1 MIIDLIKYIFLGMVQ
16 GFTEPIPVSSSG
28 HLLIFQKLLGN
39 IDVDYEIL
47 SIITNFGSLIAIVFI
62 FWNDIK
68 ELFVSFF
75 GYLTKKEK
83 KYYDNY
89 KYALMVILA
98 SIPAGIMGLIVTKL
112 GMFDFLE
119 NNTRFVGIT
128 LLLTALFLFLIRNI
142 KGNKSDNNISF
153 KDAIIIGLF
162 QVVALIPGI
171 SRSGSTIVG
180 GMKRNL
186 KRDTAFKFSFILYIP
201 ISLATMVL
209 GIKDLIE
216 LRPNFN
222 MLMLYFASFISSLII
237 TYFSARWFKD
247 IIKNGKLIYFV
258 YYCLIIGTLVIL
270 FI

>member
-1 MIIDLIKYIFLGMVQ
+1 MVQ

-68 ELFVSFF
+68 ELFVGFF

-89 KYALMVILA
+89 KYSLMVILA
-98 SIPAGIMGLIVTKL
+98 SIPAGIMGLIATKL

-119 NNTRFVGIT
+119 NNTKFVGIT

-180 GMKRNL
+180 GMNRNL

-222 MLMLYFASFISSLII
+222 MLMPYFVSFISSLIV

-247 IIKNGKLIYFV
+247 IIKTGKLIYFV

>member
-1 MIIDLIKYIFLGMVQ
+1 MVQ